1 MAKKRIIQ
9 ALNEALA
16 EEMARDPRVILFGED
31 VELSVFGDTRQL
43 LEKFGSGRVRNMP
56 ISETLMTGMAAGAAA
71 AGYRVIAHLMFGNFI
86 YTGFDAIANQV
97 SKLRYMT
104 GGQIRMPVTYLAVY
118 GGGRSTA
125 AQHSDSPYPLL
136 MNLGGINVV
145 VPSTPADAKGL
156 LKAAIRGDNPTFVLQ
171 AGGRGGELGEVPDTD
186 VVIPLGRADVKRAGN
201 DVTVVAIGSMVRP
214 ALQAAETLA
223 QQDGIS
229 VEVIDPRTLVPLD
242 EDAIVASVS
251 KTGMLVVADEAR
263 DRCSAASHIAAVVV
277 ERAFDSLRAPI
288 RRVTVP
294 NMPMPYSPPLEKS
307 ILPDADSIAK
317 AVKDVVGYTKSKM
330 GGK

>member
-1 MAKKRIIQ
+1 MAKKRFIQ
-9 ALNEALA
+9 ALNEALT
-16 EEMARDPRVILFGED
+16 EEMARDARVILFGED

-43 LEKFGSGRVRNMP
+43 LEKFGSRRVRNMP

-71 AGYRVIAHLMFGNFI
+71 AGYRVVAHLMFANFI
-86 YTGFDAIANQV
+86 YTGFDAIANQA
-97 SKLRYMT
+97 SKLRFMT

-136 MNLGGINVV
+136 MNLGGVNVL

-171 AGGRGGELGEVPDTD
+171 AGGRGGELGEVPDGD
-186 VVIPLGRADVKRAGN
+186 YVIPLGRADVKRAGG

-223 QQDGIS
+223 QEDKIS
-229 VEVIDPRTLVPLD
+229 VEVIDPRSLVPLD
-242 EDAIVASVS
+242 EETLLSSIA
-251 KTGMLVVADEAR
+251 KTGRLVVVDEAR
-263 DRCSAASHIAAVVV
+263 DRCSAASHIAAIAAD
-277 ERAFDSLRAPI
+277 RAFGALRAPV

-307 ILPDADSIAK
+307 ILPDADSVAK
-317 AVKDVVGYTKSKM
+317 AVREVLGYRKS
-330 GGK
+330 

>member
-1 MAKKRIIQ
+1 MAKKRFIQ

-16 EEMARDPRVILFGED
+16 EEMARDARVILFGED

-43 LEKFGSGRVRNMP
+43 LEKFGARRVRNMP

-71 AGYRVIAHLMFGNFI
+71 AGYRVVAHLMFGNFI
-86 YTGFDAIANQV
+86 YTGFDAIANQA
-97 SKLRYMT
+97 SKLRFMT

-118 GGGRSTA
+118 GGGRSSA

-136 MNLGGINVV
+136 MNLGGVNVL

-171 AGGRGGELGEVPDTD
+171 AGGRGGELGEVPDGD
-186 VVIPLGRADVKRAGN
+186 YVIPLGRADVKRAGG
-201 DVTVVAIGSMVRP
+201 DVTLVAIGSMVRP

-223 QQDGIS
+223 QEDKIS
-229 VEVIDPRTLVPLD
+229 VEVIDPRSLVPLD
-242 EDAIVASVS
+242 EETLLSSIA
-251 KTGMLVVADEAR
+251 KTGRLVVADEAR
-263 DRCSAASHIAAVVV
+263 DRCSAASHIAAIAAD
-277 ERAFDSLRAPI
+277 RAFGALRAPI

-307 ILPDADSIAK
+307 ILPNAESIAK
-317 AVKDVVGYTKSKM
+317 AVKDVLGYRKS
-330 GGK
+330 